1 MTTIA
6 KKKSA
11 YILMEVIVS
20 IVILSI
26 VGISL
31 LKVNS
36 NEKKLYTIASSKI
49 KFLRYV
55 SVPLSQHSI
64 DLHRKDLDMYDML
77 KDRYDFRNDKLI
89 QELKNIK
96 INYSQKYK
104 SMVSFSREKTNV
116 NLLIDEIVLKNKKA
130 SSRFLT
136 VKQ

>member
-1 MTTIA
+1 
-6 KKKSA
+6 
-11 YILMEVIVS
+11 MEVIVS